1 MFKGRTLCI
10 ASMHEKERVLKP
22 LFEKEVGVTC
32 IVPENLNTDELGT
45 FSGEVER
52 KLTPLETAKQKCVL
66 AMQLSN
72 CDLAIASEGSFGPH
86 PIYGFI
92 PSDDELLF
100 FYDKK
105 NNLEIIARELST
117 QTNYAY
123 DEFQNYDQA
132 IDFASSVLFPSH
144 GLIVKDKNN
153 QVIEKGIT
161 NWEQLKSAFSKAQQI
176 YQHKEVQSKLD
187 NANKLYAPILAK
199 KQEQERLAKIERD
212 RVEREDTNRKER
224 EMPTTILQYLINES
238 VVSSQAE
245 IQDFKMSTISYCFS
259 VSIVRVSDVNRYGNR
274 YYADYSVDISF
285 GNPCYYEYSSE
296 RLSEWDLE
304 IKSNFLKL
312 NYDYFLKNQDTEKE
326 KEQQIKTV
334 DKYYQLYKNRTSV
347 VCGCSF

>member
-22 LFEKEVGVTC
+22 LLEKEVGVKC

-105 NNLEIIARELST
+105 NKLEIIAHELST

-176 YQHKEVQSKLD
+176 YSIVKIETDMRAHFNPTRMEVIQQCAHKLIKAIQSTCPNCKTPGFIVVNSLPGLPCDRCEAPTRSVLKHIYQCKKCNHQKEVEHPNGK
-187 NANKLYAPILAK
+187 YH
-199 KQEQERLAKIERD
+199 
-212 RVEREDTNRKER
+212 EDP
-224 EMPTTILQYLINES
+224 MYC
-238 VVSSQAE
+238 
-245 IQDFKMSTISYCFS
+245 DFC
-259 VSIVRVSDVNRYGNR
+259 
-274 YYADYSVDISF
+274 
-285 GNPCYYEYSSE
+285 NP
-296 RLSEWDLE
+296 
-304 IKSNFLKL
+304 
-312 NYDYFLKNQDTEKE
+312 
-326 KEQQIKTV
+326 
-334 DKYYQLYKNRTSV
+334 
-347 VCGCSF
+347 